1 MSLNSLPA
9 DLAQFVHD
17 ALASG
22 KYPSTEALVCDAL
35 QTLRAQEEDR
45 GAAPPEHAPPPASP
59 PQSPEE
65 YLQALAHALRTS
77 EFGRAR
83 QVATEGAARYPAHAE
98 LAKSARILAPPTVT
112 RASRPHTAAVQANR
126 AWLRAHRQA
135 YAGQWI
141 ALRDGHLLAAAPSFD
156 ALVARVHETHDVLM
170 TKLPNRRS
178 LPCSSPYA

>member
-9 DLAQFVHD
+9 DLTQFVHD

-35 QTLRAQEEDR
+35 QTLRAQEDR
-45 GAAPPEHAPPPASP
+45 GTAPPEHAPPPANP

-65 YLQALAHALRTS
+65 YLQALAHALRTG

-83 QVATEGAARYPAHAE
+83 QLATEGAARYPAHAE
-98 LAKSARILAPPTVT
+98 LAKSARILAPPTVI
-112 RASRPHTAAVQANR
+112 RASRPHTAAVRANR
-126 AWLRAHRQA
+126 AWLKAHRQA

-156 ALVARVHETHDVLM
+156 ALVARVRETHDVLM
-170 TKLPNRRS
+170 TKLPV
-178 LPCSSPYA
+178 